1 MKINPLIADQTLET
15 IQNVTE
21 AMTALVTLLSHEHS
35 DLARLMVPM
44 LHALEY
50 ESTRPR

>member
-1 MKINPLIADQTLET
+1 MKTNPLIADTALET
-15 IQNVTE
+15 VQNVTE
-21 AMTALVTLLSHEHS
+21 AMTSLMNLLSHEHS

-50 ESTRPR
+50 EATGR